1 MWTRPR
7 LAIAAS
13 VGVFLVH
20 LALVWHYAVDIPYW
34 DEWEMLR
41 PEAFPSEHLS
51 LDWLFARHN
60 EHRIVTTKLVH
71 WLFFRLSGWNHI
83 GLIVFNFLFFGL
95 LLLAMARL
103 MRRAVP
109 DLPVV
114 AVMAFLLFLQTPL
127 NYENHLWGFQLQF
140 HFLLLMLCLGIM
152 MLFDE
157 QQRSGWLV
165 SGAVLLVMGAYS
177 FSSGITAGLA
187 AMGVFVGFK
196 ALRALRAQDTATKP
210 RELAQLGAAGLITLA
225 GIAAA
230 ALGQRHLDGHPEF
243 TLPHQSK
250 FWVYLVN
257 LVGLG
262 FGFEQQSELVGTLCL
277 LAVVVPV
284 GWLLLRSRLRL
295 TSAQWMLV
303 AMIAAVGAALA
314 TITLGRAGFGVVSAK
329 SSRYMEIAFLL
340 VPLTAAIW
348 WSVLEPWTKARRT
361 ALVVLW
367 TGCLIGAANDVSL
380 KYYRAQRDER
390 MEGVACARQYY
401 LNGGEANCGR
411 LYPVPIPERLD
422 RARQL
427 KLSFVEDIL
436 ARQELARE

>member
-13 VGVFLVH
+13 VGVFLAH
-20 LALVWHYAVDIPYW
+20 LATVWHFAVDIPYW

-41 PEAFPSEHLS
+41 PEAFPSNHLS

-71 WLFFRLSGWNHI
+71 WIFFRLSGWNHV

-95 LLLAMARL
+95 LLLALARV
-103 MRRAVP
+103 MRRTVP

-127 NYENHLWGFQLQF
+127 NHENHLWGFQFQF
-140 HFLLLMLCLGIM
+140 HFPLLMLCLGVL

-157 QQRSGWLV
+157 QQRSGWLI
-165 SGAVLLVMGAYS
+165 SGALLLVVGAYS
-177 FSSGITAGLA
+177 FSSGITAGVA
-187 AMGVFVGFK
+187 ATGVFVGFK
-196 ALRALRAQDTATKP
+196 ALRALRAQETSAKL
-210 RELAQLGAAGLITLA
+210 RELAQLGAAGLIA
-225 GIAAA
+225 VVGIGAA
-230 ALGQRHLDGHPEF
+230 ALGQRHLNGHPEF
-243 TLPHQSK
+243 TFPHQLN

-262 FGFEQQSELVGTLCL
+262 FGFEQQSEWVGALCL
-277 LAVVVPV
+277 LAVIVPL

-295 TSAQWMLV
+295 TSAQWILV
-303 AMIAAVGAALA
+303 AMIAAVGGALA
-314 TITLGRAGFGVVSAK
+314 TITIGRAGFGVGSAK
-329 SSRYMEIAFLL
+329 SSRYTEIAFLL
-340 VPLTAAIW
+340 VPLAAATW
-348 WSVLEPWTKARRT
+348 WSVLEPWARARRA

-367 TGCLIGAANDVSL
+367 IGCFIGVANDFSL
-380 KYYRAQRDER
+380 KYYRNQRDER

-401 LNGGEANCGR
+401 SNGGDANCAR
-411 LYPVPIPERLD
+411 LYPAPIADRLES
-422 RARQL
+422 ARQL

-436 ARQELARE
+436 SRQQLVRE